1 MPEAETSRPA
11 VVNLPVD
18 DDMQRTLCGGNSAVI
33 RFF

>member
-18 DDMQRTLCGGNSAVI
+18 DDMQRTLGGCNSAVI